1 MKSIL
6 VTGGNGY
13 KGTVLIPKLLNRG
26 YKVRSIDTNWFGD
39 YLKDHPNLEKNNLD
53 IRNITEDLF
62 EDIDVVIH
70 LANIANDPAV
80 ELNPLL
86 SWEVNVLSSY
96 KIANFAK
103 KCNVKSLIFASSGS
117 VYGLSE
123 EKRVTENADLVPIS
137 EYNKTK
143 MIAERVF
150 LSFKDDMK
158 IYCVRPA
165 TVCGVSPRMRLD
177 VSVNILTY
185 SALKNKIIKVFGGNQ
200 VRPNIHID
208 DICSVYQFLI
218 ENKNIESGC
227 YNAGFE
233 NISILDIAKLVK
245 SKIPDSKIVIE
256 PSNDPRSYRQCSDL
270 LINLGFKPKKNVSI
284 AIDEI
289 ITSYNQNNLY
299 HGDKSYT
306 VKTLKELNII

>member
-13 KGTVLIPKLLNRG
+13 KGTVLIPKLLKRG

-53 IRNITEDLF
+53 IRDITEDLF

-96 KIANFAK
+96 KIANFAR

-117 VYGLSE
+117 VYGLSK

-137 EYNKTK
+137 DYNKTK

-150 LSFKDDMK
+150 LSFKEYMK

-218 ENKNIESGC
+218 ENNNIESGC

-233 NISILDIAKLVK
+233 NISILDIAKLVQNK
-245 SKIPDSKIVIE
+245 LPDSKIMIE

-270 LINLGFKPKKNVSI
+270 LLNLGFKPKKNVSI

-289 ITSYNQNNLY
+289 ITSFNENKLND
-299 HGDKSYT
+299 GDKSYS
-306 VKTLKELNII
+306 VKTLKKLNII

>member
-1 MKSIL
+1 MKNIL

-13 KGTVLIPKLLNRG
+13 KGTVLIPRLLKKG
-26 YKVRSIDTNWFGD
+26 FKVRSIDTNWFGD
-39 YLKDHPNLEKNNLD
+39 YLEDHPNLEKYNID
-53 IRNITEDLF
+53 IRNLTIDLF
-62 EDIDVVIH
+62 NDIDVVIH

-86 SWEVNVLSSY
+86 SWEVNVLTSY
-96 KIANFAK
+96 KIAHFAK
-103 KCNVKSLIFASSGS
+103 KSNVESIIFASSGS
-117 VYGLSE
+117 VYGLSDE
-123 EKRVTENADLVPIS
+123 ERVTENAELVPIS

-150 LSFKDDMK
+150 LSFKNDMK

-185 SALKNKIIKVFGGNQ
+185 SALKNNLIKVFGGAQ

-208 DICSVYQFLI
+208 DICSVYEFFI
-218 ENKNIESGC
+218 ENAEIDSGC
-227 YNAGFE
+227 FNAGFE
-233 NISILDIAKLVK
+233 NISILDIAKLVQK
-245 SKIPDSKIVIE
+245 KLPDSKLIIE
-256 PSNDPRSYRQCSDL
+256 GSNDPRSYRQCSDL
-270 LINLGFKPKKNVSI
+270 LIKLGFKPKKNVSN

-289 ITSYNQNNLY
+289 ISAYKNKELY
-299 HGDKSYT
+299 EGDNAYT
-306 VKTLKELNII
+306 VKTLKNLGIK

>member
-13 KGTVLIPKLLNRG
+13 KGTVLIPKLLNKG

-150 LSFKDDMK
+150 LSFKEYMK

-233 NISILDIAKLVK
+233 NISILDIAKLVQK
-245 SKIPDSKIVIE
+245 KLPDSKIIIE
-256 PSNDPRSYRQCSDL
+256 PSNDPRSYRQCSNL
-270 LINLGFKPKKNVSI
+270 LLNLGFKPKKNVSI

-289 ITSYNQNNLY
+289 INSYNKKNLY
-299 HGDKSYT
+299 DGDKSYT
-306 VKTLKELNII
+306 VKTLKELKII

>member
-13 KGTVLIPKLLNRG
+13 KGTVLIPKLLKRG

-96 KIANFAK
+96 KIANFAR

-137 EYNKTK
+137 DYNKTK

-150 LSFKDDMK
+150 LSFKEYMK

-218 ENKNIESGC
+218 ENKNIASGC

-233 NISILDIAKLVK
+233 NISILDIAKLVQK
-245 SKIPDSKIVIE
+245 KLPDSKIKIE

-270 LINLGFKPKKNVSI
+270 LLNLGFKPKKNVSI

-289 ITSYNQNNLY
+289 ITSFNKNKLND
-299 HGDKSYT
+299 GDKSYS
-306 VKTLKELNII
+306 VRTLKKLNII

>member
-1 MKSIL
+1 MKNIL

-13 KGTVLIPKLLNRG
+13 KGTVLIPRLLKKG
-26 YKVRSIDTNWFGD
+26 FKVRSIDTNWFGD
-39 YLKDHPNLEKNNLD
+39 YLEDHPNLEKYTMD
-53 IRNITEDLF
+53 IRNITFDLF
-62 EDIDVVIH
+62 NDIDVVIH

-103 KCNVKSLIFASSGS
+103 KSNVKSIIFASSGS
-117 VYGLSE
+117 VYGLSDE
-123 EKRVTENADLVPIS
+123 ERVTENAELVPIS

-150 LSFKDDMK
+150 LSFKNDMK

-185 SALKNKIIKVFGGNQ
+185 SALKNNLIKVFGGAQ

-208 DICSVYQFLI
+208 DICSVYEFFI
-218 ENKNIESGC
+218 ENGEIDSGC
-227 YNAGFE
+227 FNAGFE
-233 NISILDIAKLVK
+233 NISILDIAKLVQK
-245 SKIPDSKIVIE
+245 KLPDSKLVIE
-256 PSNDPRSYRQCSDL
+256 GSNDPRSYRQCSDL
-270 LINLGFKPKKNVSI
+270 LIKLGFKPEKNVSN

-289 ITSYNQNNLY
+289 ISAYKNKELY
-299 HGDKSYT
+299 DGDNAYT
-306 VKTLKELNII
+306 VKTLKNLGIK

>member
-39 YLKDHPNLEKNNLD
+39 YLEEHPNLEKIKLD
-53 IRNITEDLF
+53 IRNIKQDLF

-123 EKRVTENADLVPIS
+123 EKRVTENAELVPIS

-150 LSFKDDMK
+150 LSFKEYMK
-158 IYCVRPA
+158 IFCVRPA

-218 ENKNIESGC
+218 ENKTIESGC

-233 NISILDIAKLVK
+233 NISILDIAKLVQK
-245 SKIPDSKIVIE
+245 KLPDSKIIIE

-270 LINLGFKPKKNVSI
+270 LLNIGFKPKKNVSI

-289 ITSYNQNNLY
+289 ITSYNKNNLY
-299 HGDKSYT
+299 DGDKAYT

>member
-13 KGTVLIPKLLNRG
+13 KGSVLIPSLLEKG

-39 YLKDHPNLEKNNLD
+39 YLKDHKNLEKHNLD
-53 IRNITEDLF
+53 IRNIKEDLF
-62 EDIDVVIH
+62 KEIDVVIH

-103 KCNVKSLIFASSGS
+103 KCGVKTLIFASSGS
-117 VYGLSE
+117 VYGLSDE
-123 EKRVTENADLVPIS
+123 ERVTEKAELVPIS

-150 LSFKDDMK
+150 LSFKEDMQ

-185 SALKNKIIKVFGGNQ
+185 SALKNKVIRVFGGNQ

-208 DICSVYQFLI
+208 DICSVYEFLL
-218 ENKNIESGC
+218 ESNNIESGC

-233 NISILDIAKLVK
+233 NISILDIAKLVQK
-245 SKIPDSKIVIE
+245 KLPNSKIIIE
-256 PSNDPRSYRQCSDL
+256 GSNDPRSYRQCSDL
-270 LINLGFKPKKNVSI
+270 LLSLGFKPKKNVAL
-284 AIDEI
+284 AIEEI
-289 ITSYNQNNLY
+289 IKAYKEKKLY
-299 HGDKSYT
+299 DGDYAYT
-306 VKTLKELNII
+306 VKTLKNLKIS